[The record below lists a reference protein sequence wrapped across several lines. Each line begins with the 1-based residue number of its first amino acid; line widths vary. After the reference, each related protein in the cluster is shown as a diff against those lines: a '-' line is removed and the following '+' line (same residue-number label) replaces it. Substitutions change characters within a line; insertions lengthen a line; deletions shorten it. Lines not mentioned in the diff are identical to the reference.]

1 MDMPPTY
8 VLHPALDFLNDLS
21 HHNDRPWFNAHRA
34 AYDAAR
40 LAFETFV
47 DDLIDCLRFSDNL
60 QDLAAKDCLAR
71 IYRDVRFSKD
81 KSPYKTNFG
90 ALIGR
95 GGWKTPNLLGYFISL
110 EPGGKSM
117 AAGGL
122 HDPTSE
128 QLTHFR
134 QTIDRDARV
143 FQQVTQAKDFVKEF
157 GAVAGER
164 LKTAPK
170 GYDRDHPHIDL
181 LQLKQVYVMHTYA
194 DGEVLAHDFADRVVE
209 ACRAMKPFLT
219 FLSGVIQQ
227 Q

>member
-1 MDMPPTY
+1 MSLSST
-8 VLHPALDFLNDLS
+8 LLPALDFLSDLS
-21 HHNDRPWFNAHRA
+21 HHNDRTWFNAHRA
-34 AYDAAR
+34 DYDAAR
-40 LAFETFV
+40 SSFEAFV
-47 DDLIDCLRFSDNL
+47 DDLIDRLRFSDDL

-95 GGWKTPNLLGYFISL
+95 GGWKTPNLLGYFIAL

-122 HDPTSE
+122 HDPTPE

-134 QTIDRDARV
+134 QAIDRDAQA
-143 FQQVTQAKDFVKEF
+143 FYQVTGVRDFVKEF

-170 GYDRDHPHIDL
+170 GYERDHPHIDL
-181 LQLKQVYVMHTYA
+181 LQLKQVYVMHTYS
-194 DGEVLAHDFADRVVE
+194 DSEVLSPDFADRVVE
-209 ACRAMKPFLT
+209 ACQAMKPFLVY
-219 FLSGVIQQ
+219 LKDLIE
-227 Q
+227 

>member
-1 MDMPPTY
+1 MSLSSNLKPS
-8 VLHPALDFLNDLS
+8 LDFLNDLS
-21 HHNDRPWFNAHRA
+21 SHNDRPWFNAHRA
-34 AYDAAR
+34 AYDSAR
-40 LAFETFV
+40 QAFEAFI
-47 DDLIDCLRFSDNL
+47 DDLIDRLRFSDDL
-60 QDLAAKDCLAR
+60 QDLAAKDCIAR

-81 KSPYKTNFG
+81 KSPYKTNFS

-110 EPGGKSM
+110 EPGGKSV

-122 HDPTSE
+122 HDPTPD
-128 QLTHFR
+128 QLNNFR
-134 QTIDRDARV
+134 QSIDQDARA

-170 GYDRDHPHIDL
+170 GYERDHPHIDL
-181 LQLKQVYVMHTYA
+181 LQLKQVYVMHTYS
-194 DGEVLAHDFADRVVE
+194 DGEVVALDFADRVVDS
-209 ACRAMKPFLT
+209 CRAMKPFLT
-219 FLSGVIQQ
+219 FLGGVIQQ

>member
-1 MDMPPTY
+1 MSSSTLLPT
-8 VLHPALDFLNDLS
+8 LDFLTDLS
-21 HHNDRPWFNAHRA
+21 HHNDRAWFNAHRA
-34 AYDAAR
+34 DYDAAR
-40 LAFETFV
+40 SSFEAFV
-47 DDLIDCLRFSDNL
+47 DDLIDRLRFSEDL

-95 GGWKTPNLLGYFISL
+95 GGWKTPSLLGYFISL

-122 HDPTSE
+122 HDPTPG

-134 QTIDRDARV
+134 QAIDRDAEA
-143 FQQVTQAKDFVKEF
+143 FYQVTQAKPFVKEF

-170 GYDRDHPHIDL
+170 GYERDHPHIDL
-181 LQLKQVYVMHTYA
+181 LQLKQVYAMHTYA
-194 DGEVLAHDFADRVVE
+194 DSEVLAPDFAERVVE
-209 ACRAMKPFLT
+209 ACQAMKPFLAY
-219 FLSGVIQQ
+219 LKEIM
-227 Q
+227 